1 MPPDRKAF
9 RAKDE
14 IRTRDPDLG
23 KVVLYQLSYFRI
35 VNIIRCIPFSVM
47 FFKEPLSVWVC
58 KYTQIYISAKKNL
71 INNWGINLSYWL
83 SAQEKLN
90 HFQNLYPEGS

>member
-1 MPPDRKAF
+1 MPPGRKAF

-35 VNIIRCIPFSVM
+35 IDILQCLAKLFDFVYR
-47 FFKEPLSVWVC
+47 LSVWVC
-58 KYTQIYISAKKNL
+58 KYTQIYISAKKYFRKN
-71 INNWGINLSYWL
+71 
-83 SAQEKLN
+83 
-90 HFQNLYPEGS
+90 